1 MFTRELSVSQILFQ
15 EQYFSLLHKIVIGNL
30 NSGGV
35 CMASFKRRMSGKV
48 VLFAYDHKQI
58 SKRGQRLGD
67 SYREVKRI
75 IENIGKDKTR

>member
-1 MFTRELSVSQILFQ
+1 
-15 EQYFSLLHKIVIGNL
+15 
-30 NSGGV
+30 
-35 CMASFKRRMSGKV
+35 MASFKRRMSGKV

-58 SKRGQRLGD
+58 SKRGQQLGD